1 MIEFVEGNDA
11 VVRGAVDAGCEFF
24 AGYPITPAT
33 SILTGLVQEL
43 PPHGGIVVE
52 GEDEIASIGMCIGA
66 ATAGLRAMTA
76 TSGPGISLYSE
87 NLGLCQMGETPLV
100 VVDVQ
105 RQGPA
110 TGSAT
115 KGADSDIQF
124 LRWVTS
130 GGIPMVVL
138 CPENVTDCYSLTRR
152 AFVLAEE
159 LRAPVIVASQKE
171 VGLTREP
178 VDLEAIARDMP
189 PASPP
194 RRPRDDDAGYLPHD
208 FSSPTDV
215 APLSPLGGAHLI
227 RYTTSMHDRRGLLT
241 KKPEEI
247 AEMVDHLRAKI
258 DARADDIA
266 DAELD
271 LQEGAESLIISYG
284 VTARAC
290 REAVARVRAQGGAV
304 SLAVVRSLFPVPEA
318 MLGEALAGINRVV
331 VAEMNLGQYVEEIR
345 RIAPGHR
352 IIPVTKMNTDLISPR
367 EIIKEGGLL

>member
-1 MIEFVEGNDA
+1 MIEFMEGNDA
-11 VVRGAVDAGCEFF
+11 VVRGAVDAGCGFF

-33 SILTGLVQEL
+33 SILTGLIKEL
-43 PPHGGIVVE
+43 PPVGGIVVE

-115 KGADSDIQF
+115 KGADSDIEF

-130 GGIPMVVL
+130 GGLPMVVL
-138 CPENVTDCYSLTRR
+138 CPENATDCYTLTRR
-152 AFVLAEE
+152 AFILAEE
-159 LRAPVIVASQKE
+159 LRTPVIVASQKE
-171 VGLTREP
+171 VGLTRER
-178 VDLEAIARDMP
+178 VDLEAAAQDLPSAPFPHR
-189 PASPP
+189 PA
-194 RRPRDDDAGYLPHD
+194 DDAAYLPHD
-208 FSSPTDV
+208 FSDPADV
-215 APLSPLGGAHLI
+215 APLSPIGGAHMI
-227 RYTTSMHDRRGLLT
+227 RYTTSMHDRRGFLT
-241 KKPEEI
+241 KDPDTI

-258 DARADDIA
+258 EARADDIA
-266 DAELD
+266 DVELD
-271 LQEGAESLIISYG
+271 LQEGARTLVVSYG

-290 REAVARVRAQGGAV
+290 RGAVARVRSRGGAV
-304 SLAVVRSLFPVPEA
+304 SLAVVRSLFPVPEKV
-318 MLGEALAGINRVV
+318 LKEAFAGVERLV

-345 RIAPGHR
+345 RIAPDLP
-352 IIPVTKMNTDLISPR
+352 IVPVTKMNTDLISPG
-367 EIIKEGGLL
+367 EIIEEGGLL